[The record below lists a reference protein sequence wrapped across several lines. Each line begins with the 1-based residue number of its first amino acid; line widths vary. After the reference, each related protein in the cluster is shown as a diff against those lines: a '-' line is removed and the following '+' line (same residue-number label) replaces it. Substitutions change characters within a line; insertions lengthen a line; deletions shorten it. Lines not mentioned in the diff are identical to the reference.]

1 MSAMALSPKVSAPSP
16 SFSAQDKTLSSN
28 LSQNHASSTYQGA
41 SSQTAGFVKIEASG
55 AYEAHF
61 TGTSTA
67 PVQTAPLASLA
78 SHFATKVSPSLH
90 SSPNVPFVEATA
102 QVSSFKPS
110 TLNNRA
116 ILHVDASFS
125 LLTGPQSISG
135 VREGQIAQPAFT
147 PAFLSVSAPL
157 SNTASTSNSGLS
169 INSVSKSSLNTTNLI
184 NRDTFTPP
192 SPLTDTGGIIGS
204 SRIDVPDISPSST
217 ISISTVTPDLAA
229 VFEPAPLT
237 GGTLAKPSAASSTD
251 NNSTTGAAV
260 QTSPSSSNA
269 VEKPSVLEQFTQ
281 VFGEATVV
289 TDPLAEPNSD
299 DPLQAFAAVF
309 GKNDYQ
315 IEKQAQ
321 EEALQKQQVAAAE
334 QAKQDQSQAQQAQ
347 DQVTQAQEKQQAQQ
361 LQQVSALKTRDSEVK
376 AHEHAHATV
385 GGQYAQSPSFKY
397 EKGADGQRYATD
409 GEVQIDVSSV
419 GDNPLATINK
429 MKQVYAAAMAPV
441 DPSAADI
448 RVAAQALQK
457 MNEAKVKLA
466 EERQQQIMDL
476 QTTQVLVGADAQIK
490 GLPPLQERIPVVT
503 GKVDDSG
510 NIVKEDESVSTLVS
524 HTLDRIKQA
533 VEAQT
538 AKIVTDIHS
547 KTPPDTVNGNNAAN
561 TKTTEESIE
570 PPTATL
576 ASAVTLA
583 STDLATSFIS
593 GSNSTASRYYA
604 AIAQANP

>member
-61 TGTSTA
+61 TGTSTV

-184 NRDTFTPP
+184 NRDTLTPP

-217 ISISTVTPDLAA
+217 ISISTITPDLAA

-269 VEKPSVLEQFTQ
+269 VAKPSVLEQFTQ
-281 VFGEATVV
+281 VFGEATAV
-289 TDPLAEPNSD
+289 TDPLAEHNSD
-299 DPLQAFAAVF
+299 DPLQAFATVF

-334 QAKQDQSQAQQAQ
+334 QAKQDQSQA
-347 DQVTQAQEKQQAQQ
+347 QQAQQ

-441 DPSAADI
+441 DPSATDI

-476 QTTQVLVGADAQIK
+476 QTTQALVGADAQIK

-524 HTLDRIKQA
+524 DTLDRIKQA

-593 GSNSTASRYYA
+593 GSNSTVSRYYA